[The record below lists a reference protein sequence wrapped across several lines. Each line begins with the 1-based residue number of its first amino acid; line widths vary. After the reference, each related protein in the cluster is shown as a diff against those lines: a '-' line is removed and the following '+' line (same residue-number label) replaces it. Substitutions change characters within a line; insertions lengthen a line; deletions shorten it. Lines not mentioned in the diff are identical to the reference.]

1 MSKNYY
7 DMTGVLV
14 LDKVTPVIEAFFSP
28 LKLDPTFPGH
38 GEAYICMQT
47 KKYLPMWDDVLKN
60 LRGLATHL
68 GLALPAETDDDLVGY
83 LTLLASHFGTS
94 LDDCFLNIEDFIYG
108 VDVEV
113 EELFSLALLFNDG
126 HGLKAVKTDAA
137 WTSSK
142 PGLFEFGGVGEFIGQ
157 HYKAQTVSMAVIEYG
172 PRLDEA
178 LATHDLTKATE
189 ILQDVI
195 EHFLYGIQDAS
206 AQDIVRRMLGGS
218 LSAAPSLDLSE

>member
-14 LDKVTPVIEAFFSP
+14 LDKVTPVIEAFFGP

-68 GLALPAETDDDLVGY
+68 GLALPAETDDDMKSHLNM
-83 LTLLASHFGTS
+83 LASHFRTS
-94 LDDCFLNIEDFIYG
+94 LDDCFLCIDDMRFWA
-108 VDVEV
+108 DPEV

-126 HGLKAVKTDAA
+126 HGLKAFKTDAA

-142 PGLFEFGGVGEFIGQ
+142 PGLFDFGGVGEFIGQ
-157 HYKAQTVSMAVIEYG
+157 HYRTQIVSEIAIELG
-172 PRLDEA
+172 ARLDEA
-178 LATHDLTKATE
+178 LASCDLAKATD
-189 ILQDVI
+189 ILQDLV
-195 EHFLYGIQDAS
+195 ETFLHGIQDDS
-206 AQDIVRRMLGGS
+206 AQDNVRQMLGECLVAG
-218 LSAAPSLDLSE
+218 PKYGR